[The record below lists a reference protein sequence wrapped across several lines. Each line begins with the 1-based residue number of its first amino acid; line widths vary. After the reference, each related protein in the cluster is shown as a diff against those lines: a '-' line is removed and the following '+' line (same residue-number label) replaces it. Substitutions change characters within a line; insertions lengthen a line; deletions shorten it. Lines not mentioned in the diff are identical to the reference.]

1 MFLCCSAPSD
11 TYGQAASN
19 VVAGTN
25 LEQTIQHI
33 MDVGGGMWDKETV
46 THALRAAFNNP
57 ERAVDYLYS
66 VCFSLCYAAFLIYFV
81 WGCLFTKVF
90 YSSGHS

>member
-1 MFLCCSAPSD
+1 MLSYFCEDNIDETLLGSAPSD

-25 LEQTIQHI
+25 LEQTIQRI
-33 MDVGGGMWDKETV
+33 MDMGGGMWDTDMV
-46 THALRAAFNNP
+46 TRALRAAYNNP

-66 VCFSLCYAAFLIYFV
+66 VRFDCSTCF
-81 WGCLFTKVF
+81 VF
-90 YSSGHS
+90 IKFPVYSF